1 MSGLNTRVT
10 VFGTGGAVPE
20 VGGDSPSFLIN
31 DKYLVDTGWAAVQ
44 NLREHG
50 VDPLEL
56 DYLIFTHFHHDHYL
70 SLPSLLF
77 YFLSRG
83 NVRDLK
89 IIGPAEDLERMVKRA
104 LDFLDAERYWSKD
117 EVPTLIPLQPG
128 DSYETEDFR
137 LDTCSTI
144 HPVQG
149 LAYRFT
155 DARTDKSFT
164 FSGDTAYHPPIAEL
178 AKGSLL
184 LIHEAAL
191 GPKAADP
198 NDNAYMHSGSIDAA
212 RIAEAA
218 GVATL
223 LLLHG
228 ASSRVDACLETAKQ
242 AFNGSVEWPHFGQTF
257 VL

>member
-1 MSGLNTRVT
+1 MNTRIT
-10 VFGTGGAVPE
+10 IFGTSGAVPE
-20 VGGDSPSFLIN
+20 IGGDSPSFLIN
-31 DKYLVDTGWAAVQ
+31 DKYLVDTGWAAIQ
-44 NLREHG
+44 NLRGHG

-77 YFLSRG
+77 YFLSWG
-83 NVRDLK
+83 KLQELK

-104 LDFLDAERYWSKD
+104 LDFLDAERFFAKD

-128 DSYETEDFR
+128 DNYETEGFR

-149 LAYRFT
+149 LGYRFT
-155 DARTDKSFT
+155 DARTGKSFA

-178 AKGSLL
+178 AKGSAL

-218 GVATL
+218 GVDRL

-228 ASSRVDACLETAKQ
+228 AASRAEACVEAAKQ
-242 AFNGSVEWPHFGQTF
+242 EFGGSVEWPHFGQTY